1 MPTYFYRAMTESG
14 VVVRNRVEAGSK
26 QTLIKSLKENNLLPI
41 SITQMS
47 YASRRRATKNK
58 KNIKDIQEI
67 MQNVN
72 TTQIN
77 TKKQSSTIEKINMY
91 LSKTEKITDRD
102 LVVFTQNFYLLKKA
116 NFNNIHALKT
126 IIDSTENVTFKGI
139 LEDVLAG
146 VENR

>member
-26 QTLIKSLKENNLLPI
+26 QTLIKSLKDNNLLPI

>member
-1 MPTYFYRAMTESG
+1 MPTYMYKAVTSSG
-14 VVVRNRVEAGSK
+14 LVIRNRVEAGSK